1 MAADPNS
8 TVYGIP
14 SSNTGP
20 SARGLLKAPSA
31 STGATSP
38 VGQSYG
44 LAAPIPGS
52 GAIASSTPSVQA
64 DFNNDGQQDILWRNY
79 ATGQNVVWFMKNG
92 SLASSTYLQPVND
105 LNWRIE
111 GVGDFLHNGHPD
123 IIWRNYSS
131 GQNMLWLMNGTSL
144 VSTVSLTAITDLNW
158 RIEAVADFLNN
169 GQPDLLWRNY
179 ATGQDVIWLMNGA
192 SLSSTVTLPTVVGA
206 NLSIQT
212 VADMNG
218 DGNLDIIWRNYLSGE
233 NPVWLMN
240 GTSVTSYAYLT
251 PIPDTNWQL
260 QGAGDYL
267 HDGNVNLLW
276 RNEVSGQNVIWS
288 VANLSFSTATYP
300 TPVSDL
306 NWRISL
312 NDAVLPASLLSTS
325 NFSFSG
331 MEGDRGTFQLRLTQ
345 APQSNVTVT
354 LTGGSYLVVDADG
367 NIQNGTQNT
376 ITFTPADWNQP
387 RTLSFI
393 AEDDNSS
400 ADRLTG
406 NTISY
411 SLTGGFNASGTYE
424 IGHVTNTYAPDP
436 SRFNIDLDFRN
447 DYVGFWTPDRRAIA
461 QKAADDWAAAIASR
475 WTGFQLNASIN
486 RLESAATSPYSFATK
501 RYVDDLLI
509 FVNIFQGSSGSEPAL
524 GGPDYDFGGWANSPA
539 AYGYIPR
546 VGQIAVNPTVFAN
559 QPDNILYDV
568 VSHEIGHA
576 LGLVGLNWIG
586 FQQERVANLQTATFN
601 GAYATAV
608 YGAPVPL
615 QSQDGGDIYHPAAR
629 VNSIM
634 SYGYIYSLPGPTR
647 LDFAMLADSGY
658 QVYGI
663 NA

>member
-1 MAADPNS
+1 MAVDLNS
-8 TVYGIP
+8 AVYRIP
-14 SSNTGP
+14 SSNAAP
-20 SARGLLKAPSA
+20 PAAGLLTAPSA
-31 STGATSP
+31 STGITPP
-38 VGQSYG
+38 VSQGYG

-52 GAIASSTPSVQA
+52 GAIANSFSSVQA

-79 ATGQNVVWFMKNG
+79 ANGQNVVWFMKNG
-92 SLASSTYLQPVND
+92 SLASSAYLKSVSD

-111 GVGDFLHNGHPD
+111 GVGDFLRNGHSD
-123 IIWRNYSS
+123 IVWRNYAT
-131 GQNMLWLMNGTSL
+131 GQDILWVMNGTTL
-144 VSTVSLTAITDLNW
+144 VSTVDLTPVTDLNW
-158 RIEAVADFLNN
+158 RIAAVGDFLND
-169 GQPDLLWRNY
+169 GQPDLLWRNS
-179 ATGQDVIWLMNGA
+179 ATGQNVIWLMNGA
-192 SLSSTVTLPTVVGA
+192 SLRSSVSLPTVA
-206 NLSIQT
+206 ETNLSIQT
-212 VADMNG
+212 VADLNG

-240 GTSVTSYAYLT
+240 GTSVSSLTYLT
-251 PIPDTNWQL
+251 PVPDTNWQL
-260 QGAGDYL
+260 QGAGDFL

-276 RNEVSGQNVIWS
+276 RNQATGQNVIWS
-288 VANLSFSTATYP
+288 VTNLSFSSSVFP

-306 NWRISL
+306 NWQIGL
-312 NDAVLPASLLSTS
+312 NDAAPPASLLNTS

-331 MEGDRGTFQLRLTQ
+331 LEGDRGTFQIRLTQ
-345 APQSNVTVT
+345 APQSNVTLT
-354 LTGGSYLVVDADG
+354 LTGGNYLVVDADG
-367 NIQNGTQNT
+367 NIQNGTQST
-376 ITFTPADWNQP
+376 ITFTPANWNQP

-406 NTISY
+406 NTIAY
-411 SLTGGFNASGTYE
+411 SLTGGFNASGTYD
-424 IGHVTNTYAPDP
+424 IGRVTNTYAPDP

-447 DYVGFWTPDRRAIA
+447 DYVGFWTPARRAIA
-461 QKAADDWAAAIASR
+461 QQAADDWAAAIANR
-475 WTGFQLNASIN
+475 WTGFQLNSSIN
-486 RLESAATSPYSFATK
+486 RLESTATSPYSFATK
-501 RYVDDLLI
+501 RYVDDLLV

-539 AYGYIPR
+539 TYGYIPR

-586 FQQERVANLQTATFN
+586 FQQERVANPQTATFN

-629 VNSIM
+629 VYSIM
-634 SYGYIYSLPGPTR
+634 SYGYIYSLSGPTR

-658 QVYGI
+658 QVYGF